1 MDNQQGEKSIQE
13 ELDEGLS
20 LLFGDT
26 VVEQEEKAYAAELI
40 LELGEWVDSQCVA
53 FRIIHVDIAGGD
65 VISGLLLSQIR
76 YWFTPDRNGK
86 TKLRVHK
93 DGKLWLAKSDKDWY
107 EECRITEKQ
116 ARRAR
121 GILEDLGLITTR
133 VYRFNNVPTT
143 HILLNTEQYWISVG
157 RQYKKLLKEKEPQFA
172 LQGELDLPHRA
183 NYLALQGKSLTE
195 TTTEITT
202 ESKPASSG
210 PPSPPA
216 GEEKEVVEPTP
227 LLIEEDYTLEV
238 YYKDADRVKAK
249 GRVKEGP
256 WSVKCDCG
264 NTVQIDRFN
273 APADCSCG
281 MHEIV
286 LVERKPGGAV
296 KKKSA
301 AVDLYYR
308 IAAAQVRYGS
318 MEEWE
323 ADISATVSD
332 LDRWRAVVK
341 TAVSS
346 RSINPRNIANLLN
359 CYRDDRLPGQKKG
372 GAVDSRPSKVKRI
385 IKQEDGTER
394 EVEYVRMPQNGGN
407 TR

>member
-1 MDNQQGEKSIQE
+1 MSI
-13 ELDEGLS
+13 
-20 LLFGDT
+20 
-26 VVEQEEKAYAAELI
+26 K
-40 LELGEWVDSQCVA
+40 C
-53 FRIIHVDIAGGD
+53 
-65 VISGLLLSQIR
+65 
-76 YWFTPDRNGK
+76 
-86 TKLRVHK
+86 
-93 DGKLWLAKSDKDWY
+93 
-107 EECRITEKQ
+107 
-116 ARRAR
+116 
-121 GILEDLGLITTR
+121 TTR
-133 VYRFNNVPTT
+133 VWDESTADGP
-143 HILLNTEQYWISVG
+143 HLLVMLAISDFADDNGVAWPG
-157 RQYKKLLKEKEPQFA
+157 QALLAKKSRSSERTVRRIISELCDR
-172 LQGELDLPHRA
+172 GELWRSRRRAGGPNAYVILVGLSDDQIREAASLVIDLHCDKEEVEETLLARIAHKGPQVRNDLTHRSEMTSPQDIA
-183 NYLALQGKSLTE
+183 VSSDPLLTINE
-195 TTTEITT
+195 TTN
-202 ESKPASSG
+202 KPASSG

-385 IKQEDGTER
+385 IKQKDGTER
-394 EVEYVRMPQNGGN
+394 EVEFVRMPQNGGN